1 MQDKT
6 KETCA
11 NSAAGVRASA
21 RPSVKSKVKDGRGR
35 AKKKQKK
42 KKDRSTRIGVDVV
55 VPRNLLRVSVS
66 FAFLFFYL
74 IVNKLND
81 TFDIGAIL
89 LLVIQL

>member
-11 NSAAGVRASA
+11 NSTAGVRASA
-21 RPSVKSKVKDGRGR
+21 RPSVKSKVKVGGGGR
-35 AKKKQKK
+35 KKTEKE
-42 KKDRSTRIGVDVV
+42 KDRFTHIGMDVV

>member
-1 MQDKT
+1 M
-6 KETCA
+6 
-11 NSAAGVRASA
+11 
-21 RPSVKSKVKDGRGR
+21 
-35 AKKKQKK
+35 
-42 KKDRSTRIGVDVV
+42 DVV